1 MKLNEA
7 ATDWLDSW
15 VNPKTNTNEHARV
28 HAKAIAA
35 HIAALQGL
43 VQELEGENASLRGED
58 THICDCCYGTG
69 IGIGGQPCM
78 ACKGAA
84 DAKAAFDKHAKE
96 LDSPTSGEAK
106 S

>member
-43 VQELEGENASLRGED
+43 VQELQGENASLRGED
-58 THICDCCYGTG
+58 T
-69 IGIGGQPCM
+69 P
-78 ACKGAA
+78 
-84 DAKAAFDKHAKE
+84 FDLEHA
-96 LDSPTSGEAK
+96 LTSRCATNGDI
-106 S
+106 